1 MGQCR
6 LYRAHSDGTQ
16 RRVGRRDRTVDDR
29 ERCAQGRRH
38 CGLLL
43 QVSPEHDWSD
53 NDHQMTSPVV
63 WSPGTFSSANHLS
76 SRKGRFMAQHG
87 VKQATPA
94 VVDDAELAGRALARD
109 AGAFRT
115 IMQRHNRRLY
125 RIARGIL
132 RNYAEAED
140 AVQDAYVSAFTHLAS
155 YRGESTLATW
165 LSRIVMNE
173 ALGRL
178 RRRRPTVDL
187 AALES
192 VRSEAEIIQFPLST
206 PSDDP
211 ERTMAQRQ
219 ILQLVEQATD
229 NLPEI
234 FRLVFITRVIEGMS
248 VEETSELLGIKP
260 ETVKTRLHR
269 ARQLVRDQLD
279 KQIGPVLMD
288 AFPFAGRRCERMTE
302 AMMARLGFAE

>member
-1 MGQCR
+1 
-6 LYRAHSDGTQ
+6 
-16 RRVGRRDRTVDDR
+16 
-29 ERCAQGRRH
+29 
-38 CGLLL
+38 
-43 QVSPEHDWSD
+43 
-53 NDHQMTSPVV
+53 
-63 WSPGTFSSANHLS
+63 
-76 SRKGRFMAQHG
+76 MAQQG
-87 VKQATPA
+87 LEQATPA
-94 VVDDAELAGRALARD
+94 IVYDTELAGRALARD
-109 AGAFRT
+109 AGAFRA

-132 RNYAEAED
+132 RNNTEAED
-140 AVQDAYVSAFTHLAS
+140 AVQDAYVSAFAHLAS

-178 RRRRPTVDL
+178 RRRYPTVDIT
-187 AALES
+187 ALES
-192 VRSEAEIIQFPLST
+192 VRSEADIIQFPLST

-229 NLPEI
+229 NLPEV
-234 FRLVFITRVIEGMS
+234 FRLVFVTRVIEGMS

-302 AMMARLGFAE
+302 CVMARLGFAE